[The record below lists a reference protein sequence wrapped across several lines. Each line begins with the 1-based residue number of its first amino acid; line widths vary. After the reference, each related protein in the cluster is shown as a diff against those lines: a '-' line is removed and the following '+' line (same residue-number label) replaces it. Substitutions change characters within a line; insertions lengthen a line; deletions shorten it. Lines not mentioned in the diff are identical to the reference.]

1 MSTLNLPKISV
12 ITPVF
17 NGASYIE
24 KSIISVLSQTYEN
37 IEYIIIDG
45 GSNDNTINIIEKYK
59 NTIDFFVSENDLG
72 IYDAM
77 NKGVDIATGD
87 WIYFLGS
94 DDILLE
100 DFSTSISYLKNNNCV
115 YYGNVLFKNS
125 RKIYDGK
132 FTKYKLLF
140 KNISHQAIIYPSA
153 IIRNEKYDLRYE
165 ILADYHL
172 NIKLFSKFKFVF
184 INKILCN
191 FNDGMGV
198 SATKKDIC
206 FLNDRKSIYKEF
218 FGAHW
223 AFIYIVRRG
232 VIKRI
237 KNFLQK
243 I

>member
-87 WIYFLGS
+87 WIFLP
-94 DDILLE
+94 
-100 DFSTSISYLKNNNCV
+100 
-115 YYGNVLFKNS
+115 S
-125 RKIYDGK
+125 R
-132 FTKYKLLF
+132 
-140 KNISHQAIIYPSA
+140 
-153 IIRNEKYDLRYE
+153 
-165 ILADYHL
+165 
-172 NIKLFSKFKFVF
+172 
-184 INKILCN
+184 
-191 FNDGMGV
+191 
-198 SATKKDIC
+198 
-206 FLNDRKSIYKEF
+206 
-218 FGAHW
+218 
-223 AFIYIVRRG
+223 
-232 VIKRI
+232 
-237 KNFLQK
+237 
-243 I
+243 